1 MKDNIASLTNVILNK
16 LVPTID
22 KILTIENTLVSNQIK
37 MNIFSDKSVLILSKI
52 SEGINKL
59 IKC

>member
-37 MNIFSDKSVLILSKI
+37 MNIFSDKSVLILPKI

>member
-37 MNIFSDKSVLILSKI
+37 MNIFSDKSALILSKI